1 MSINKVLEESVFL
14 LINKLLK
21 TTVLY
26 DFIERAAKGIVKVGG
41 KNKVEYNDFI
51 NLETVHHKTFMK
63 LQELTE
69 DHNKTRDEL
78 YGLMGAHHK
87 TWQELQGLSGAHHET
102 YMELQDLQVTVS
114 SIARYNKRLEKAI
127 DNEISELKSTIAV
140 HSDELSTHSQALTSL
155 ADSMKAHFE
164 LSSNEIS
171 ELKSTIAVHSDELS
185 THSQALTSLA
195 DSMKAHFEALSS
207 QTETIKGHTDTLA
220 DHSNNLKN
228 LSDTLAADSKTFSEL
243 WSRLDFIRSELLYEF
258 MYSDKKKASKGQV
271 KAQILNKEKYEAM
284 KDNYKINLGCGQ
296 VQIEGYLNIDK
307 RRLPGVDI
315 VADVNNLPF
324 EKETV
329 LELFSSHLI
338 EHFPEEELKRQLLPS
353 WYNLI
358 KKGGMLRTVL
368 PDSVTMMEQYLKGD
382 FPFER
387 LRMVTFGAQDYD
399 GDFHYNMFS
408 KESLKNLFLE
418 VGLVNIEFPVIG
430 RWNSGCYEMEVVGYK

>member
-102 YMELQDLQVTVS
+102 YMELQDIQVTVS

-127 DNEISELKSTIAV
+127 D
-140 HSDELSTHSQALTSL
+140 
-155 ADSMKAHFE
+155 
-164 LSSNEIS
+164 NEIS

-220 DHSNNLKN
+220 DHSNNLKT

-296 VQIEGYLNIDK
+296 VPIEGYLNIDK

-430 RWNSGCYEMEVVGYK
+430 RWNNGCYEMEVVGYKQ

>member
-51 NLETVHHKTFMK
+51 NLETAHHKTFMK

-127 DNEISELKSTIAV
+127 D
-140 HSDELSTHSQALTSL
+140 
-155 ADSMKAHFE
+155 
-164 LSSNEIS
+164 NEIS

-368 PDSVTMMEQYLKGD
+368 PDSVTMMEQYLKDD

>member
-127 DNEISELKSTIAV
+127 D
-140 HSDELSTHSQALTSL
+140 
-155 ADSMKAHFE
+155 
-164 LSSNEIS
+164 NEIS